1 MKEWQPTPVF
11 LPGEPQGQSSMVGCS
26 PKSRKEFNTTETTQ
40 HMQYKESQFLN
51 QESWSLNHW
60 TAREVSKSFTGNI
73 SQRKKQTNKQNSNLF
88 MRPLCGIW
96 LLPLLKFPKCHGLYS
111 AIKLGI
117 RINVNT
123 QRSLTLFRMMD
134 FKLSLSLSLQHSNLP
149 SESM

>member
-1 MKEWQPTPVF
+1 MATHSST
-11 LPGEPQGQSSMVGCS
+11 LPGKSHGQRSLVGCS

-40 HMQYKESQFLN
+40 HMQYKESQCLN

-60 TAREVSKSFTGNI
+60 TAREVPKSFTCNI
-73 SQRKKQTNKQNSNLF
+73 SQRKKTNKQANKNSNLF
-88 MRPLCGIW
+88 MRSLCGIW

-123 QRSLTLFRMMD
+123 QRSLTLFKMMD